1 MSFSLLRICPRMA
14 LILLSLNWLR
24 SRVLQVDKQAAIIAK
39 SSVRNTVKMEWCIF
53 KVGQLEVEGR
63 RGERRGGGERKAAV
77 DRNLHTKK
85 KYQIRYLQQKKA
97 RGSFVLLILD
107 SQSGAVPKLAKRCLF
122 AAAPIPTP
130 TLLLPKINTP
140 SLHCSPHQV
149 FKLRPIYFLSLSL
162 SLSFFSNEMQNK
174 TPALFHQG

>member
-85 KYQIRYLQQKKA
+85 NTRLDIYNKK
-97 RGSFVLLILD
+97 RREDLSCCLFLILKVV
-107 SQSGAVPKLAKRCLF
+107 QFP
-122 AAAPIPTP
+122 
-130 TLLLPKINTP
+130 N
-140 SLHCSPHQV
+140 
-149 FKLRPIYFLSLSL
+149 
-162 SLSFFSNEMQNK
+162 
-174 TPALFHQG
+174 